1 MVNTGLD
8 TKRTARA
15 GGQMNFDPIP
25 EAEYTLRVKE
35 IEPWKLSKKD
45 LKVIMRDEN
54 GNALKDEKG
63 NNITEMVKDC
73 EFYNCNVK
81 FEVVGGEYDGRIIFH
96 NLTTHPNMNWTIDN
110 FLYAVGIDE
119 LAASQIQSVCVNRMC
134 KGVVIIDSYKKT
146 QQNKETGIDEE
157 IEKKVNRIKSLK
169 KLDTPNNNTNTNL
182 TSVDLGI

>member
-96 NLTTHPNMNWTIDN
+96 N
-110 FLYAVGIDE
+110 
-119 LAASQIQSVCVNRMC
+119 
-134 KGVVIIDSYKKT
+134 
-146 QQNKETGIDEE
+146 
-157 IEKKVNRIKSLK
+157 
-169 KLDTPNNNTNTNL
+169 
-182 TSVDLGI
+182 